1 MTRIMRDS
9 TTPTDIP
16 VRGTELAAGYT
27 TGKFAWSAAGYAR
40 FPGVPHVRIDCLGT
54 SPEGSEILD
63 VEPGCAG
70 VSTAATWARNRRAA
84 FPGGYPPI
92 IYCSRGMLPSLLA
105 AMNAAGL
112 HIVKDFR
119 LWIATLDG
127 TKEIGDMTGVIAV
140 QHKRARKQKNGK
152 WIEPPGDKVTRGHY
166 DESIVYD
173 DDWHPEDDLPYA
185 RKEIIGMVRN
195 GVEEELRNP
204 RTKQEVL
211 NLVKN
216 GVAAEL
222 RNSKTRE
229 EILNLVK
236 NGVAAELR
244 AGIGTSGVTP
254 ARGAEAAVSAQG
266 SLSSISQQ
274 LDELTRIVT
283 ALQPATP
290 PVTGPGIAPAAPAAH
305 GGADGDAPPAQ
316 G

>member
-70 VSTAATWARNRRAA
+70 VSTAATWAKNRRAA

-112 HIVKDFR
+112 RIVKDFR

-140 QHKRARKQKNGK
+140 QHKRARRQKNGK
-152 WIEPPGDKVTRGHY
+152 WIEPPGEKVTRGHY

-185 RKEIIGMVRN
+185 RKDIVGM
-195 GVEEELRNP
+195 
-204 RTKQEVL
+204 
-211 NLVKN
+211 VKN
-216 GVAAEL
+216 GVAEEL
-222 RNSKTRE
+222 RDPRTKR

-244 AGIGTSGVTP
+244 AASTREEVLNLVRNGVAAELQAGIGTSGVTP
-254 ARGAEAAVSAQG
+254 VRGAEAAVSAQEA
-266 SLSSISQQ
+266 LASITEQ
-274 LDELTRIVT
+274 LTELMRIVT
-283 ALQPATP
+283 GLQTATP
-290 PVTGPGIAPAAPAAH
+290 PVTAPAAPGGADEP
-305 GGADGDAPPAQ
+305 GGADGAAPPAQ

>member
-9 TTPTDIP
+9 TTPTRIP

-70 VSTAATWARNRRAA
+70 VSTAATWAKNRRAA

-92 IYCSRGMLPSLLA
+92 IYCSRGMLPSVLA

-112 HIVKDFR
+112 RIVKDFR

-140 QHKRARKQKNGK
+140 QHKRARRQKNGK
-152 WIEPPGDKVTRGHY
+152 WIEPPGEKVTRGHY

-185 RKEIIGMVRN
+185 RKDIIDMVKN
-195 GVEEELRNP
+195 GVQQELRDP
-204 RTKQEVL
+204 RTKQEILNLVKKGVAAELRAASTREEVL
-211 NLVKN
+211 NLVKK

-222 RNSKTRE
+222 Q
-229 EILNLVK
+229 
-236 NGVAAELR
+236 

-254 ARGAEAAVSAQG
+254 ARGAEAAVSAQEALNG
-266 SLSSISQQ
+266 IALQ
-274 LDELTRIVT
+274 LTELMRIVT
-283 ALQPATP
+283 GLQTATP
-290 PVTGPGIAPAAPAAH
+290 PVTAPAAPGGADEP
-305 GGADGDAPPAQ
+305 GGADGAAPPAP

>member
-70 VSTAATWARNRRAA
+70 VSTAATWAKNRRAA

-92 IYCSRGMLPSLLA
+92 IYCSRGMLPSVLA

-112 HIVKDFR
+112 RIVKDFR

-140 QHKRARKQKNGK
+140 QHKRARRQKNGK
-152 WIEPPGDKVTRGHY
+152 WVEPPGEKVTRGHY

-185 RKEIIGMVRN
+185 RKDIIDMVKN
-195 GVEEELRNP
+195 GVQQELRDP
-204 RTKQEVL
+204 RTKQEILNLVKKGVAAELRAASTREEVL
-211 NLVKN
+211 NLVKK

-222 RNSKTRE
+222 Q
-229 EILNLVK
+229 
-236 NGVAAELR
+236 

-254 ARGAEAAVSAQG
+254 ARGAEAAVSAQEALNG
-266 SLSSISQQ
+266 IALQ
-274 LDELTRIVT
+274 LTELMRIVT
-283 ALQPATP
+283 GLQTATP
-290 PVTGPGIAPAAPAAH
+290 PVTAPAAPGGADEP
-305 GGADGDAPPAQ
+305 GGADGAAPPAP

>member
-70 VSTAATWARNRRAA
+70 VSTAATWAKNRRAA

-92 IYCSRGMLPSLLA
+92 IYCSRGMLPSVLA

-112 HIVKDFR
+112 RIVKDFR

-140 QHKRARKQKNGK
+140 QHKRARRQKNGK
-152 WIEPPGDKVTRGHY
+152 WIEPPGEKVTRGHY

-185 RKEIIGMVRN
+185 RKDIIDMVKN
-195 GVEEELRNP
+195 GVQQELRDP
-204 RTKQEVL
+204 RTKQEILNLVKKGVAAELRAASTREEVL
-211 NLVKN
+211 NLVKK

-222 RNSKTRE
+222 Q
-229 EILNLVK
+229 
-236 NGVAAELR
+236 

-254 ARGAEAAVSAQG
+254 ARGAEAAVSAQEALNG
-266 SLSSISQQ
+266 IALQ
-274 LDELTRIVT
+274 LTELMRIVT
-283 ALQPATP
+283 GLQTATP
-290 PVTGPGIAPAAPAAH
+290 PVTAPAAP
-305 GGADGDAPPAQ
+305 GGADGAAPPAQ